1 MKQIDTEN
9 LNRRAPEMVAREDV
23 LRLARSQQAI
33 LATRF
38 EDLLGDGG
46 PPEETADEMVRAI
59 REWRDLPS
67 TRSVD

>member
-1 MKQIDTEN
+1 MKIIDTDN
-9 LNRRAPEMVAREDV
+9 LNGRAPEMVAREDI
-23 LRLARSQQAI
+23 LRLAESQQAS

-46 PPEETADEMVRAI
+46 PPDETADQMIRAI

-67 TRSVD
+67 TRSLD